1 MTDPRLIEIFPP
13 LGLRVT
19 AGPLELRGIGEPE
32 ALGLLEVAQGG
43 IHDPEWTPFTFP
55 WTDAP
60 ADELPLNYLQWW
72 WRSMATWGRAK
83 WDLNLAVLWEGRLVG
98 VQGVMTE
105 DFLVT
110 RTGETGSWLGAP
122 YQGNGIGTAMRRAMC
137 ALCFDHLGFTE
148 ITSAAYSDNPASLG
162 VSRKVGYVT
171 NGVSRQVRRG
181 AASDSIG
188 LLLTPETF
196 VRGEPI
202 TVEGADAVRHLIGL
216 DAAAAT
222 Q

>member
-19 AGPLELRGIGEPE
+19 AGQLELRGIGEDD
-32 ALGLLEVAQGG
+32 ALGLLEVAKGG
-43 IHDPEWTPFTFP
+43 VHDPSWTPFAFP

-72 WRSMATWGRAK
+72 WRSMAAWGRAK
-83 WDLNLAVLWEGRLVG
+83 WDLNLAALWEGRLVG
-98 VQGVMTE
+98 VQGVMTN
-105 DFLVT
+105 DFLIT
-110 RTGETGSWLGAP
+110 RTGETGSWLGTP
-122 YQGNGIGTAMRRAMC
+122 HQGKGIGTAMRAAMC

-148 ITSAAYSDNPASLG
+148 ITSAAFSDNPASLG
-162 VSRKVGYVT
+162 VSRKVGYAA
-171 NGVSRQVRRG
+171 NGVTRTVRRG
-181 AASDSIG
+181 AASETIG
-188 LLLTPETF
+188 LRLTPETF

-202 TVEGADAVRHLIGL
+202 TVEGADAVRRLIGL
-216 DAAAAT
+216 DAEAVL